1 MKSVYLPISQYFL
14 LIVPICLILLGCV
27 FIAGNWVFHAPK
39 YLFWFG
45 IGYILPSSAFGI
57 QSLMTNIQ
65 MTHSAPWIGIL
76 YLCGIWALTY
86 GMGLKVKAK
95 SYFLS
100 SLLLV
105 TIGICLLSYLSYLN
119 QQFWLRMLAI
129 NLIIVCLMV
138 QVIPDVYANFKQV
151 SVLGKIFCI
160 SYFLLTIYN
169 AIRFFVILFY
179 LQNIDSINL
188 SFSGWWM
195 LMLAMNII
203 LSIWFAII
211 IAATAVKDQF
221 TLLNDERY
229 RDSLTN
235 LYNRR
240 GFFEKTAALMKNA
253 KAANFYI
260 VMCDID
266 HFKRINDT
274 WGHTVGDRI
283 LSDIADLLKNSVR
296 EEDLIARFGGE
307 EFVIMMQG
315 QDYLS
320 SIKLADQIRDRV
332 ERQLFTEHAIDVTVS
347 LGIAEIG
354 SQIQLMETLEL
365 ADKRLYIAKNNGRNQ
380 ICFN

>member
-1 MKSVYLPISQYFL
+1 
-14 LIVPICLILLGCV
+14 
-27 FIAGNWVFHAPK
+27 
-39 YLFWFG
+39 
-45 IGYILPSSAFGI
+45 
-57 QSLMTNIQ
+57 MTNIQ
-65 MTHSAPWIGIL
+65 MTRTAPWIGVL
-76 YLCGIWALTY
+76 YLCGTWALTY
-86 GMGLKVKAK
+86 GIGLKVQAK
-95 SYFLS
+95 SYFLT

-105 TIGICLLSYLSYLN
+105 ITGICLLSYLSYLD
-119 QQFWLRMLAI
+119 QQFWLRMLTI

-138 QVIPDVYANFKQV
+138 RVIPDVYADFKQV
-151 SVLGKIFCI
+151 SVLGKIFCT
-160 SYFLLTIYN
+160 SYFFLTIYN

-240 GFFEKTAALMKNA
+240 GFFEKTAALIKNA
-253 KAANFYI
+253 QAANFYI

-332 ERQLFTEHAIDVTVS
+332 EKQLFTEYEIDVTVS
-347 LGIAEIG
+347 LGIAEID
-354 SQIQLMETLEL
+354 SQIQLMDTLEL
-365 ADKRLYIAKNNGRNQ
+365 ADKRLYSAKNKGRNQ
-380 ICFN
+380 VCFN